1 MVMIEVDFERA
12 KYLISKCE
20 GKKIAVVGD
29 VMLDRFFWGTVNRIS
44 PEAPVPVVELEEE
57 TAHLG
62 GASNVANNL
71 RNLGVNPILCG
82 VIGNDNSGN
91 LFLEIAKRSGIDTT
105 GIYIDNQRPTTVK
118 TRIIANNQHVV
129 RVDRE
134 VREPISEEATF
145 FIIER
150 IAEAKDLDGIIFQ
163 DYNKGTITTKL
174 IHRLISLANE
184 KEIPTFV
191 DPKFENFFEYRNTTV
206 FKPNRKEAQQALNM
220 KLKTREQIIDVGIE
234 LLRRLN
240 TKAVLLTLGSDGM
253 ALFESEDEVSFV
265 PTRARKVADVSGAGD
280 TTIATFAAIYS
291 TGASMKES
299 ATIANY
305 AAGAVCEEPGV
316 VPITINKLLE
326 TIKKNKNALNQDDSF

>member
-1 MVMIEVDFERA
+1 MIEVDFERA

-150 IAEAKDLDGIIFQ
+150 IAEVKDLDGIIFQ

-220 KLKTREQIIDVGIE
+220 KIKTREQIIDVGIE

-280 TTIATFAAIYS
+280 TTIATFAAIFS

-326 TIKKNKNALNQDDSF
+326 TIKKNKNALNQNGSF

>member
-150 IAEAKDLDGIIFQ
+150 IAEVKDLDGIIFQ

-220 KLKTREQIIDVGIE
+220 KIKTREQIIDVGIE

-280 TTIATFAAIYS
+280 TTIATFAAIFS

-326 TIKKNKNALNQDDSF
+326 TIKKNKNALNQNGSF

>member
-1 MVMIEVDFERA
+1 MVEIDIERV
-12 KYLISKCE
+12 KYLLSKCE
-20 GKKIAVVGD
+20 GKRIAVVGD

-71 RNLGVNPILCG
+71 RSLGVTPILCG

-91 LFLEIAKRSGIDTT
+91 LFLEIAQRCGIDTS
-105 GIYIDNQRPTTVK
+105 GIYIDKARPTTVK

-134 VREPISEEATF
+134 VREPIPEEAVM
-145 FIIER
+145 FIIEK
-150 IAEAKDLDGIIFQ
+150 IASEKELDGIIFQ
-163 DYNKGTITTKL
+163 DYNKGTISSRL
-174 IHRLISLANE
+174 IHRLVSIANE

-191 DPKFENFFEYRNTTV
+191 DPKFENFFEYKNTTV
-206 FKPNRKEAQQALNM
+206 FKPNRKEAQQALNR
-220 KLKTREQIIDVGIE
+220 KIKTREDIIDTGLE
-234 LLRRLN
+234 LLNRLN
-240 TKAVLLTLGSDGM
+240 SKAILLTLGADGM
-253 ALFESEDEVSFV
+253 ALFESETEISFV

-305 AAGAVCEEPGV
+305 AAGTVCEEPGV
-316 VPITINKLLE
+316 VPITVPKLIE
-326 TIKKNKNALNQDDSF
+326 TIRKNNQKQ

>member
-1 MVMIEVDFERA
+1 MIEVDFERA

-220 KLKTREQIIDVGIE
+220 KIKTREQIIDVGIE

-280 TTIATFAAIYS
+280 TTIATFAAIFS

-326 TIKKNKNALNQDDSF
+326 TIKKNKNALNQNGNF

>member
-1 MVMIEVDFERA
+1 MIEVDFERA

-220 KLKTREQIIDVGIE
+220 KIKTREQIIDVGIE

>member
-1 MVMIEVDFERA
+1 MLDLDIERA
-12 KYLISKCE
+12 KFLLSKCE

-29 VMLDRFFWGTVNRIS
+29 VMLDRFLWGSVNRIS
-44 PEAPVPVVELEEE
+44 PEAPVPVVDLEDE

-71 RNLGVNPILCG
+71 RNLGVVPILCG
-82 VIGNDNSGN
+82 VIGQDNSGK
-91 LFLEIAKRSGIDTT
+91 LFLEIAKSNNIDTS
-105 GIYIDNQRPTTVK
+105 GIYIDPQRPTTVK
-118 TRIIANNQHVV
+118 TRVIASNQHVV

-134 VREPISEEATF
+134 VRDPISEDAMT
-145 FIIER
+145 FIIEK
-150 IAEAKDLDGIIFQ
+150 IASVRDLDGIIFQ
-163 DYNKGTITTKL
+163 DYNKGTITKKL
-174 IHRLISLANE
+174 IHRLVSIANE
-184 KEIPTFV
+184 KDIPTFV

-220 KLKTREQIIDVGIE
+220 KIKDRDQIIDAGIE

-240 TKAVLLTLGSDGM
+240 AKAILLTLGQDGM
-253 ALFESEDEVSFV
+253 ALFESETEISFV

-316 VPITINKLLE
+316 VPITIPKLLE
-326 TIKKNKNALNQDDSF
+326 TIRKNNQKPNNL

>member
-1 MVMIEVDFERA
+1 MIEVDFERA

-220 KLKTREQIIDVGIE
+220 KIKTREQIIDVGIE

-280 TTIATFAAIYS
+280 TTIATFAAIFS

>member
-1 MVMIEVDFERA
+1 MESIMLELDEERA
-12 KYLISKCE
+12 RYLISRCE

-29 VMLDRFFWGTVNRIS
+29 VMLDRFLWGTVNRIS

-71 RNLGVNPILCG
+71 RNLGVTPILCG
-82 VIGNDNSGN
+82 VIGNDTSGKI
-91 LFLEIAKRSGIDTT
+91 FLDIAQQSGIDIS
-105 GIYIDNQRPTTVK
+105 GIYIDQQRPTTVK
-118 TRIIANNQHVV
+118 TRIIASNQHVV

-134 VREPISEEATF
+134 VREPISVDAML
-145 FIIER
+145 FIIEK
-150 IAEAKDLDGIIFQ
+150 IANERNLDGIIFQ
-163 DYNKGTITTKL
+163 DYNKGTITPKL
-174 IHRLISLANE
+174 IHRLITLANE

-191 DPKFENFFEYRNTTV
+191 DPKFENFFEYQNTTV

-220 KLKTREQIIDVGIE
+220 KIKTREQVIEAGTE
-234 LLRRLN
+234 LLSRLN
-240 TKAVLLTLGSDGM
+240 TKAVLLTLGADGM
-253 ALFESEDEVSFV
+253 ALFESENDISFV

-291 TGASMKES
+291 TGASFKEA

-316 VPITINKLLE
+316 VPITIEKLLE
-326 TIKKNKNALNQDDSF
+326 TIRKNNRKQTI

>member
-220 KLKTREQIIDVGIE
+220 KIKTREQIIDVGIE

-280 TTIATFAAIYS
+280 TTIATFAAIFS

>member
-1 MVMIEVDFERA
+1 MLEVDVERA

-20 GKKIAVVGD
+20 GKRIAVVGD

-71 RNLGVNPILCG
+71 RNLGVTPILCG

-91 LFLEIAKRSGIDTT
+91 LFLEIAKQNGIDVSGIYVDPT
-105 GIYIDNQRPTTVK
+105 RPTTVK
-118 TRIIANNQHVV
+118 TRIIASNQHIV

-134 VREPISEEATF
+134 VREPISEDAHL
-145 FIIER
+145 FILEKIANER
-150 IAEAKDLDGIIFQ
+150 QLDGIIFQ
-163 DYNKGTITTKL
+163 DYNKGTITAKL
-174 IHRLISLANE
+174 IHRLVSLANE

-191 DPKFENFFEYRNTTV
+191 DPKFENFFEYKNTTV
-206 FKPNRKEAQQALNM
+206 FKPNRKEAQQALNL
-220 KLKTREQIIDVGIE
+220 KLKSKEQIAEAGIE
-234 LLRRLN
+234 LLKRLN
-240 TKAVLLTLGSDGM
+240 ARAILLTLGADGM
-253 ALFESEDEVSFV
+253 ALIESETEISFV

-305 AAGAVCEEPGV
+305 AAGTVCEEPGV
-316 VPITINKLLE
+316 VPITIEKLLE
-326 TIKKNKNALNQDDSF
+326 TIRKNNKKETL

>member
-1 MVMIEVDFERA
+1 MLEVDVERA
-12 KYLISKCE
+12 KYLLSKCQ

-29 VMLDRFFWGTVNRIS
+29 VMLDRFLWGSVNRIS

-71 RNLGVNPILCG
+71 RNLGITPILCG

-91 LFLEIAKRSGIDTT
+91 LFLEIAKQNGVDVSGIFVDPT
-105 GIYIDNQRPTTVK
+105 RPTTVK
-118 TRIIANNQHVV
+118 TRIIASNQHVV

-134 VREPISEEATF
+134 VREPISDEANL
-145 FIIER
+145 FILER
-150 IAEAKDLDGIIFQ
+150 IASERELDGIIFQ
-163 DYNKGTITTKL
+163 DYNKGTITAKL
-174 IHRLISLANE
+174 IHRLVSLANE

-191 DPKFENFFEYRNTTV
+191 DPKFENFFEYKNTTV
-206 FKPNRKEAQQALNM
+206 FKPNRKEAQQALNQ
-220 KLKTREQIIDVGIE
+220 KIKTKDQIIEAGIE

-240 TKAVLLTLGSDGM
+240 SKAILLTLGADGM
-253 ALFESEDEVSFV
+253 ALFESESEISFV

-305 AAGAVCEEPGV
+305 AAGTVCEEPGV
-316 VPITINKLLE
+316 VPITIEKLLE
-326 TIKKNKNALNQDDSF
+326 TIRKNNKKESI

>member
-1 MVMIEVDFERA
+1 MVELDLERV
-12 KYLISKCE
+12 KYLLSKCE

-71 RNLGVNPILCG
+71 RNLGVIPIMCG
-82 VIGNDNSGN
+82 VIGNDNSGS
-91 LFLEIAKRSGIDTT
+91 LFLEIAKQSGIDTS
-105 GIYIDNQRPTTVK
+105 GIFIDPKRPTTVK

-134 VREPISEEATF
+134 VREPISEEATL
-145 FIIER
+145 FIIEK
-150 IAEAKDLDGIIFQ
+150 IAEVKDLDGIIFQ
-163 DYNKGTITTKL
+163 DYNKGTITAKL
-174 IHRLISLANE
+174 IHRLVSLANE

-191 DPKFENFFEYRNTTV
+191 DPKFENFFEFRNTTV

-220 KLKTREQIIDVGIE
+220 KLKTKQEIIDAGVE

-240 TKAVLLTLGSDGM
+240 TKAVLLTLGADGM
-253 ALFESEDEVSFV
+253 ALFESEEEVSFV

-305 AAGAVCEEPGV
+305 AAGTVCEEPGV
-316 VPITINKLLE
+316 VPITVNKLLE
-326 TIKKNKNALNQDDSF
+326 TIRKNNKIANQNGSFQK